1 MIRNTC
7 LTILAL
13 LAVLGVHAQELQVKV
28 SVNHSQIQGTDN
40 SVFENLQQTIEQ
52 FMNERAWTDLQFQK
66 NERIQCNMNLT
77 VNKYLRDENR
87 FECTA
92 LIQANRP
99 VYNAAYTTTLYNNRD
114 ANFNFV
120 FQQFDQLNFAEENI
134 DNQLT
139 ALLAY
144 YALLMIGLDLDSFA
158 PMGGTDVL
166 QRCLV
171 LVNNAQNL
179 GFTGWKSFEDNRNRF
194 AVINDYMDEGMKPFR
209 QLQYDYYRKGLDEM
223 TNNAERGRTE
233 ISAALENDLKQAHEN
248 KPLSLLPQI
257 WTDYK
262 KDELAN
268 IYKGK
273 GTQKEKQR
281 IYDIL
286 MGLNASQNNSW
297 EAIKQ

>member
-66 NERIQCNMNLT
+66 NERIQCNLNLT

-99 VYNAAYTTTLYNNRD
+99 VFNAAYNTTLYNNRD

-257 WTDYK
+257 WIDYK

>member
-1 MIRNTC
+1 M
-7 LTILAL
+7 
-13 LAVLGVHAQELQVKV
+13 LAVLGINAQELQVKV
-28 SVNHSQIQGTDN
+28 NINHSQIQGTDA
-40 SVFENLQQTIEQ
+40 SVFENLQQTMEQ
-52 FMNERAWTDLQFQK
+52 FLNERSWTDLQFQK
-66 NERIQCNMNLT
+66 NECIQASLNIT
-77 VNKYLRDENR
+77 VNKYNRDENR

-99 VYNAAYTTTLYNNRD
+99 VFNSAYTTTLYNNRD
-114 ANFNFV
+114 ANFNFD
-120 FQQFDQLNFAEENI
+120 FQQFDQLNFVEENI

-144 YALLMIGLDLDSFA
+144 YAMLIIGLDLDSFA

-179 GFTGWKSFEDNRNRF
+179 GFPGWKSFEDNRNRF
-194 AVINDYMDEGMKPFR
+194 AIINDYLDEAMKPFR

-223 TNNAERGRTE
+223 ANNAERGRTE
-233 ISAALENDLKQAHEN
+233 ISTALEDDLQKAHQD